1 MSNRWGKGPSWR
13 QVDHT
18 ADRGFDVEGPTRR
31 GLFEGAA
38 LALFSVLVDGSRV
51 EPGNEQPLVLSGTDL
66 SDLWVNYLREL
77 LYLYN
82 GKGFVVHHVEVER
95 MGWKGLKA
103 VVYGEPFSPER
114 HPVLGEVKAVTYHQ
128 AGVERTA
135 SGWRGRFIL
144 DV

>member
-1 MSNRWGKGPSWR
+1 MPRKKGRGPSWR

-18 ADRGFDVEGPTRR
+18 ADRGFDVEAPSRR
-31 GLFEGAA
+31 QLFEGAA
-38 LALFSVLVDGSRV
+38 LALFSILVERSRV
-51 EPGNEQPLVLSGTDL
+51 EPECEQPLVLSGTDL
-66 SDLWVNYLREL
+66 SDLWINYLREL

-82 GKGFVVHHVEVER
+82 GGGFVVHHVKVKR
-95 MGWKGLKA
+95 MGWKGLQA

-128 AGVERTA
+128 ASVERTG